1 MRKNVVKW
9 IIDLPIYTFHAE
21 LKKIKSILT
30 AQKYVHSYYLKNFII
45 IFLPFSYGKMEANLI
60 PRIQQA
66 TDLSNDNSINGTETE
81 PLISN
86 GGGLLEATNTSSEAV
101 EVDNASPPRDKCY
114 TVYMIFFLLGMS
126 TLLPWNFF
134 ISLNNFWDY
143 KFRDINNTKVENN
156 TTSSDETELQK
167 IFTSYLSIASTI
179 PNATFVILNAWLGQ
193 RFNNEKRIT
202 VSLTLVILLFGAV
215 TGKKFLVTLFLSLFS
230 KDFH

>member
-1 MRKNVVKW
+1 
-9 IIDLPIYTFHAE
+9 
-21 LKKIKSILT
+21 
-30 AQKYVHSYYLKNFII
+30 
-45 IFLPFSYGKMEANLI
+45 MEANLI
-60 PRIQQA
+60 PRIHQA
-66 TDLSNDNSINGTETE
+66 ADLSNDNSISGNENDPLLENQFVSNGTDEANAT
-81 PLISN
+81 SN
-86 GGGLLEATNTSSEAV
+86 
-101 EVDNASPPRDKCY
+101 EVVPPPPRDKCY

-156 TTSSDETELQK
+156 TASSDETELQK

-215 TGKKFLVTLFLSLFS
+215 TGKRKVWITIFSNYLF
-230 KDFH
+230 